1 MSRGRVFT
9 AVGVVAGM
17 TGFLLI
23 GNHQWEV
30 GLVALSVAGAA
41 FALSPKR

>member
-17 TGFLLI
+17 SALLLI
-23 GNHQWEV
+23 GNGDWGV

-41 FALSPKR
+41 FALSPNR